1 MSELLTVFF
10 GSIILTAVAIITH
23 LMVAYHPYH
32 KPIPLAISSLL
43 TVCLAVLAVSL
54 MNQEMSY
61 AEIIRASVSKS
72 VSSLLD
78 ILPLFYVSITIIL
91 ARVSFQKGKK
101 EPL

>member
-10 GSIILTAVAIITH
+10 GSIILTSVAIVAH

-32 KPIPLAISSLL
+32 KPIPLAISSLM
-43 TVCLAVLAVSL
+43 TTCLAVFALSL
-54 MNQEMSY
+54 TNHEMSY
-61 AEIIRASVSKS
+61 AEIIRVSVSES

-78 ILPLFYVSITIIL
+78 ILPLFYVFITIIL
-91 ARVSFQKGKK
+91 ARVSFQKRKK